1 MAATA
6 MEMLSEPLSL
16 LLLLTALV
24 IEVLAPV
31 LHYHQFGE
39 AVRTARDA
47 GFSALFTCGIAF
59 AVFPT
64 IRVFRREMETGT
76 YEMALAHPV
85 SRCGF
90 FLAKSFGAFLA
101 FVLFSVTV
109 FSVALVMFKGAAV
122 GGEIAS
128 KTGTIVR
135 VYGPFFV
142 FGVGAIILPLAI
154 SAALNRFFR
163 CRFVLSSFLICA
175 VFSLCGGVASG
186 VMLGEVACK
195 LLPAAL
201 LVSCPAAVVLFS
213 AAAFSVRHKTNAAAS
228 AALLTLAFSLPAM
241 DNYYRVESL
250 ARGGSLP
257 CLEVVYAVL
266 FALPAV
272 AAFLLF
278 GVYFSLRRE

>member
-1 MAATA
+1 

-154 SAALNRFFR
+154 SAAGALKRDAMKLYSVPSFPITTLSR
-163 CRFVLSSFLICA
+163 TLKSRSFVRTMMI
-175 VFSLCGGVASG
+175 GTASTATSISNPWKKS
-186 VMLGEVACK
+186 VQHT
-195 LLPAAL
+195 AL
-201 LVSCPAAVVLFS
+201 
-213 AAAFSVRHKTNAAAS
+213 
-228 AALLTLAFSLPAM
+228 
-241 DNYYRVESL
+241 
-250 ARGGSLP
+250 
-257 CLEVVYAVL
+257 
-266 FALPAV
+266 
-272 AAFLLF
+272 
-278 GVYFSLRRE
+278 